1 MPNDLFSRIDTV
13 FLPVRYLE
21 ASLAWYQDV
30 LGWVVGWRNEGAAA
44 LSPGSGAPLVLIQV
58 PQFEPRTEEPFS
70 LFAPDL
76 EAAHTALETRGITV
90 TPIAVHG
97 KVRDFQFTD
106 PDGNVIGVV
115 WWPEG

>member
-1 MPNDLFSRIDTV
+1 MEDRLFTRIDTV

-30 LGWVVGWRNEGAAA
+30 LGWDVTWRHEGAAA
-44 LSPGSGAPLVLIQV
+44 LSAGGTPLTLIQT
-58 PQFEPRTEEPFS
+58 PQFEPRTEEPFN
-70 LFAPDL
+70 LYAPDL
-76 EAAHTALETRGITV
+76 EAARAALEARSVAV
-90 TPIAVHG
+90 TPITVHG
-97 KVRDFQFTD
+97 VVRDFQFTD

>member
-1 MPNDLFSRIDTV
+1 MSNRPFTRIDTV

-21 ASLAWYQDV
+21 ASLAWYQDA
-30 LGWVVGWRNEGAAA
+30 LGWEVGWRNEGAAA
-44 LSPGSGAPLVLIQV
+44 LAAGSGASLTLIQV

-76 EAAHTALETRGITV
+76 DTARAALEARGITV
-90 TPIAVHG
+90 TSITVHG
-97 KVRDFQFTD
+97 TVRDFQFTD